1 MNINDRLGPRLGGGP
16 RGNGQAHS
24 SPPAAQS
31 NIFARLGTAPGT
43 PATSPDVNDAP
54 SRGGGGCSNSGRG
67 RGRGGGYNGRRTRDN
82 AERDYDQGRS
92 YPPGVAADFAGSSGA
107 AAPASLPPGAVEMT
121 ISGLDRVPDV
131 NRALN
136 TLRNSAPLRIDI
148 LSGEFRGTTY
158 HVVVRNHSQAS
169 SLQKLNN
176 KWVEGQKLF
185 ITRAP
190 STSATTAAPSGNDS
204 PNASRTAQ
212 VLLSFLES
220 RWHAPTQ
227 TLNLS
232 RLLEDPILGQHRI
245 NPLREPLMRQAL
257 AGLLKKHNIEPLR
270 ISLAGNRIGPM
281 QHWADF
287 LRMFPTLVALD
298 LSDNSTETF
307 GGLEPLN
314 ATTHPCL
321 VELDLRGTP
330 VHRRSADDPDKY
342 RRHMTHRFPKLTTL
356 DGATLV
362 GVQLALDTSTNLPIR
377 GSFITPDVHATVAHF
392 LTAFLGAMDARRDDL
407 VHVYHAEALFSV
419 AVTGV
424 TTYVSGLWREKTRNL
439 REIRAAHQRNLRL
452 CHGPAEIM
460 TALRNLPQTRH
471 VAESLVVDAWP
482 VPGGLPGTGA
492 PALLVFVHGD
502 VKELDASRPN
512 AEFPRSFDRSLML
525 IPTPAGSEAAN
536 MRIPYQIVQDQWIMR
551 AASPRAPWLDPAV
564 GATNP
569 LLASPTAAA
578 PAATPV
584 PPPPAPSPIPAAAV
598 AGLPPKPPGMSDPD
612 YQLVLQTMQ
621 QCALTFDGAIACLQ
635 QANGDVNAIL
645 VARTNGQI
653 PLEWCQS

>member
-1 MNINDRLGPRLGGGP
+1 MTHHHADNLLPPSPSWPSLRPHSYIDQRTATGRIPRARSPEPLRVLPPADPVNLINTHATIRRAQPPPTTTMNINDRLGPRLSGGP
-16 RGNGQAHS
+16 RSNGQART

-31 NIFARLGTAPGT
+31 NIFSRLGTAPGT

-54 SRGGGGCSNSGRG
+54 SHGGGGYSRGGRG
-67 RGRGGGYNGRRTRDN
+67 RGHGGGYNGRRTGDH
-82 AERDYDQGRS
+82 AGRDYDEGRS
-92 YPPGVAADFAGSSGA
+92 YPPGVATDFAGSSTA
-107 AAPASLPPGAVEMT
+107 ASGLALGAVEMT
-121 ISGLDRVPDV
+121 ISGLDKVSDV
-131 NRALN
+131 NKALN
-136 TLRNSAPLRIDI
+136 VLRNSAPLRIDI

-158 HVVVRNHSQAS
+158 HVVVRNQSQAS
-169 SLQKLNN
+169 ALQKLNN

-190 STSATTAAPSGNDS
+190 TTSATTAAPSGNDS
-204 PNASRTAQ
+204 SNPSRTSQ

-287 LRMFPTLVALD
+287 LRMFPTIVALD

-356 DGATLV
+356 DGATLL
-362 GVQLALDTSTNLPIR
+362 GVQLALDTSANLPIR
-377 GSFITPDVHATVAHF
+377 GSFIPPDVHATVAHF

-407 VHVYHAEALFSV
+407 VHVYHGEALFSV

-424 TTYVSGLWREKTRNL
+424 TTYVSGLWREKARNL
-439 REIRAAHQRNLRL
+439 RDVRGAHQRNLRL

-460 TALRNLPQTRH
+460 TALRTLPQTRH
-471 VAESLVVDAWP
+471 VVESLVVDAWP

-492 PALLVFVHGD
+492 QALLVFVHGD
-502 VKELDASRPN
+502 VKELDANRPGG
-512 AEFPRSFDRSLML
+512 EFPRSFDRSLML
-525 IPTPAGSEAAN
+525 IPTSAGSESRSSAASSVWFVYASIQLAHAARSGTVGSVGN
-536 MRIPYQIVQDQWIMR
+536 MRTASR
-551 AASPRAPWLDPAV
+551 ATSRIASGTSAGFWPR
-564 GATNP
+564 
-569 LLASPTAAA
+569 
-578 PAATPV
+578 
-584 PPPPAPSPIPAAAV
+584 
-598 AGLPPKPPGMSDPD
+598 
-612 YQLVLQTMQ
+612 
-621 QCALTFDGAIACLQ
+621 
-635 QANGDVNAIL
+635 
-645 VARTNGQI
+645 R
-653 PLEWCQS
+653 